1 MVDYF
6 MPSEAAVG
14 IFYLIPIT
22 IVFNRRK
29 RVIFLFSLLSSFL
42 LLINY
47 FIFYE
52 NHVVDAVYKD
62 NRILAILAILSIS
75 FFAIKYRILRDK
87 SKLQKELRIKA
98 LEEMLFMTSHK
109 VRQPVAN
116 ILGIAGLLDDPI
128 KSQEELKTVVSYIK
142 QSTQLLDNFTK
153 ELNEFIADEQI
164 KISSQ

>member
-1 MVDYF
+1 
-6 MPSEAAVG
+6 
-14 IFYLIPIT
+14 
-22 IVFNRRK
+22 
-29 RVIFLFSLLSSFL
+29 
-42 LLINY
+42 
-47 FIFYE
+47 
-52 NHVVDAVYKD
+52 
-62 NRILAILAILSIS
+62 LAILAIISIS